1 MAIRLKVEFSA
12 LNIQITK
19 QEFASL
25 QASSDATTLLEF
37 VNLKTGLDF
46 VNLNTVLTL
55 DSDTKNLYFMA
66 SLGSPN
72 AETIS
77 FTDTDVRNVGL
88 GKSDITSVG
97 DQDPTKIFNLGKSDT
112 PTITEQL
119 TKVVQFN
126 RSLADATSMA
136 EAIASKDTSIGKS
149 DSSTVTEEL
158 AKLFSSAQA
167 DTTSVTEQ
175 AIRNVGIGKTDTVS
189 FSDPIEV
196 EVELV
201 KADSLSFSDSPT
213 LETGKANSDT
223 LQVAETDTKLF
234 GKNVEEGAGENQTF
248 AVTVVSTGNGNKY
261 VIDGVQ
267 QDTLSLK
274 VGFTYTLDQS
284 DSSNSGHPLRFST
297 TSNGTHAGGVAYTTD
312 VSINGT
318 PGSSGAYTRIT
329 VTNSTPSTLY
339 YYCTNHSAMG
349 GQANITTA
357 GIPTTKTYE
366 VTVATGTN
374 VYGSGN
380 KFYIDGLPSPGL
392 ILNEGFTYTFDQSDS
407 SNSNH
412 PLRFSITGNGTHN
425 SGTEYT
431 TNITTNGTPGSSGA
445 YTRIEVTSS
454 TPDLHYY
461 CSNHSGMGA
470 ETSVQDDGDTTFDVT
485 VATGVNNHGSGNK
498 YYIDGVITPIVH
510 LVAGNTYTFNQS
522 DSSNSNHPFRFSET
536 SNGSHAS
543 GTEYTTGVTTNG
555 TPGSSG
561 AFTRIQIT
569 NSTVTTLYYYCTN
582 HSGMGGEVNSSIA
595 EAGGL
600 SLSESLSRI
609 VAYIRTFTDAAA
621 LDDTASA
628 SDDLATESGIVKNN
642 VLSVSDSPSLSTNK
656 PNISDTYNVT
666 ESTELL
672 VSLAK
677 SETFGFS
684 DAQTFNFS
692 LAPSDSLSVSE
703 VLSLGGQ
710 TIFADQLS
718 VTETTNLNSAD
729 GVQDS
734 TSIVENLVSEFGSA
748 LSDNISM
755 SENSVHS
762 FSKSLTDSATISE
775 SVSILFIPG
784 GGSILNTAALNTF
797 VLN

>member
-1 MAIRLKVEFSA
+1 MAFKVI
-12 LNIQITK
+12 LDTNNLRVVIDTD
-19 QEFASL
+19 SL
-25 QASSDATTLLEF
+25 SPVTTFQNFKSVVTFTQLEGLLQYVDLTAANVFVDA
-37 VNLKTGLDF
+37 
-46 VNLNTVLTL
+46 
-55 DSDTKNLYFMA
+55 DTKNLYFT
-66 SLGSPN
+66 SQYNSPN
-72 AETIS
+72 AESIS
-77 FTDTDVRNVGL
+77 FSDAQALLTSLAKTDSTSVTEELAKALDKALSDAPVMSENLTKVVQYFREFSDAPSMSEAITSVDTGL
-88 GKSDITSVG
+88 GKSDSTSVTEDIAKLFETG
-97 DQDPTKIFNLGKSDT
+97 FADT
-112 PTITEQL
+112 PTITESL
-119 TKVVQFN
+119 TQSV
-126 RSLADATSMA
+126 SLAKA
-136 EAIASKDTSIGKS
+136 DTSTLT
-149 DSSTVTEEL
+149 DSQAFATALAKADTPTISEEL
-158 AKLFSSAQA
+158 AKLFSPAKS
-167 DTTSVTEQ
+167 DT
-175 AIRNVGIGKTDTVS
+175 ATVS
-189 FSDPIEV
+189 ESDAKDV
-196 EVELV
+196 
-201 KADSLSFSDSPT
+201 
-213 LETGKANSDT
+213 GKAVD
-223 LQVAETDTKLF
+223 
-234 GKNVEEGAGENQTF
+234 
-248 AVTVVSTGNGNKY
+248 
-261 VIDGVQ
+261 
-267 QDTLSLK
+267 
-274 VGFTYTLDQS
+274 
-284 DSSNSGHPLRFST
+284 DSSV
-297 TSNGTHAGGVAYTTD
+297 SNT
-312 VSINGT
+312 
-318 PGSSGAYTRIT
+318 
-329 VTNSTPSTLY
+329 
-339 YYCTNHSAMG
+339 
-349 GQANITTA
+349 
-357 GIPTTKTYE
+357 PTTKTYE

>member
-72 AETIS
+72 AETIT

-88 GKSDITSVG
+88 GKSDSTSVG

-119 TKVVQFN
+119 TKVVEYN
-126 RSLADATSMA
+126 RALADATSMA
-136 EAIASKDTSIGKS
+136 EAIASKDTSLGKS
-149 DSSTVTEEL
+149 DSPTVTEEL
-158 AKLFSSAQA
+158 TKLFSSAQA
-167 DTTSVTEQ
+167 DITSVTEQ

-196 EVELV
+196 EVELS
-201 KADSLSFSDSPT
+201 KTDTLSFSDSPA

-223 LQVAETDTKLF
+223 LSVSESDAKDV
-234 GKNVEEGAGENQTF
+234 GKAVDDSSSIPTSKTYT
-248 AVTVVSTGNGNKY
+248 VTVASATNSYGSGNKY
-261 VIDGVQ
+261 HIDG
-267 QDTLSLK
+267 LSSPGLILNS
-274 VGFTYTLDQS
+274 GFTYTFDQS

-297 TSNGTHAGGVAYTTD
+297 TANG
-312 VSINGT
+312 S
-318 PGSSGAYTRIT
+318 
-329 VTNSTPSTLY
+329 
-339 YYCTNHSAMG
+339 
-349 GQANITTA
+349 
-357 GIPTTKTYE
+357 
-366 VTVATGTN
+366 
-374 VYGSGN
+374 
-380 KFYIDGLPSPGL
+380 
-392 ILNEGFTYTFDQSDS
+392 
-407 SNSNH
+407 
-412 PLRFSITGNGTHN
+412 HN
-425 SGTEYT
+425 SGSEYT
-431 TNITTNGTPGSSGA
+431 TNVTTNGTPGSSGA
-445 YTRIEVTSS
+445 YTRIVVSNS

-461 CSNHSGMGA
+461 CTNHSGMGA
-470 ETSVQDDGDTTFDVT
+470 ETSIQDSGDTTFAVT
-485 VATGVNNHGSGNK
+485 VASGVNNYGSGNK
-498 YYIDGVITPIVH
+498 YYIDGVVSPLVH
-510 LVAGNTYTFNQS
+510 LVSGNTYTFDTS
-522 DSSNSNHPFRFSET
+522 DSSNSGHPFRFSET
-536 SNGSHAS
+536 ANGSHNS
-543 GTEYTTGVTTNG
+543 GSQYTTGVTTNG
-555 TPGSSG
+555 SAGSSG
-561 AFTRIQIT
+561 AYTRIQVT
-569 NSTVTTLYYYCTN
+569 NSTATTLFYYCTN
-582 HSGMGGEVNSSIA
+582 HSGMGGEVNSSVST
-595 EAGGL
+595 AGDVTM
-600 SLSESLSRI
+600 SESLARI

-628 SDDLATESGIVKNN
+628 SDDLATQSGLVKNN
-642 VLSVSDSPSLSTNK
+642 VFSVSDSPALSTNK

-666 ESTELL
+666 ESAALL
-672 VSLAK
+672 ASLAK

-718 VTETTNLNSAD
+718 VTESTNLNSAD

-748 LSDNISM
+748 LSDSISM

-762 FSKSLTDSATISE
+762 FSKSLADSATISE